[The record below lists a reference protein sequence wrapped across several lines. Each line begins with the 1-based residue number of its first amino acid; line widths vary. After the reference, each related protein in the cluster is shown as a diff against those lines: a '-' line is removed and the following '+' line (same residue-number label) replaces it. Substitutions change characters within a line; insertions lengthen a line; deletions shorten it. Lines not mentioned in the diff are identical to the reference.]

1 MHIIISYF
9 PYYFN
14 EQKLYSQLLS
24 LFRDNRLYFIL
35 FFKLKVYKKIK
46 QKLAAV
52 ENRLMLKTGL
62 YAISAQI
69 FSFIFLVFSI
79 KACLDRIMDR
89 AGFNIVI
96 WFFQFF
102 YRHHQ
107 KYHISD

>member
-1 MHIIISYF
+1 MDIILIIISYF

-14 EQKLYSQLLS
+14 EQQPNSQLLS

-35 FFKLKVYKKIK
+35 IFKLKVYKKIK

-69 FSFIFLVFSI
+69 FSFIFLCLVLKPASI
-79 KACLDRIMDR
+79 ALWIGQ
-89 AGFNIVI
+89 ALI
-96 WFFQFF
+96 
-102 YRHHQ
+102 
-107 KYHISD
+107 